1 MHWKGQYTVAI
12 NATSQQQKGKEMEM
26 EKEDKTAQEKKIQ
39 HMVNDLI
46 KMAER
51 KGATYYGSWIEDGRQ
66 YFAGTHFCVCLNK
79 PVELPERDGS
89 YVKNQIY
96 DYMKNAQIMNE
107 KETAL
112 PDELNQM
119 VKTLKKERGRYRSKR
134 FFCFLGDRE
143 AAVNAEYLLML
154 SLVTGAKSV
163 YLSEKRPEESIIYGA
178 GENGMF
184 IVLPVSFTEEDQKNF
199 WME

>member
-1 MHWKGQYTVAI
+1 MYWKGQHAVNI
-12 NATSQQQKGKEMEM
+12 NAMSQRQKGKRNGKRKQNRTG
-26 EKEDKTAQEKKIQ
+26 KENTAYGK
-39 HMVNDLI
+39 DLI

-51 KGATYYGSWIEDGRQ
+51 RGATYYGSWIEDERQ
-66 YFAGTHFCVCLNK
+66 YVAGAHFCVCLNK

-89 YVKNQIY
+89 YVKNQMY
-96 DYMKNAQIMNE
+96 DYMENARIMNE
-107 KETAL
+107 KETTL
-112 PDELNQM
+112 PDELDQM

-134 FFCFLGDRE
+134 IFCFLGDRE

-154 SLVTGAKSV
+154 SLITGAKSV
-163 YLSEKRPEESIIYGA
+163 YLSKERPEKSIIYGS
-178 GENGMF
+178 GENGAF

>member
-1 MHWKGQYTVAI
+1 MYRKSQRTVAV
-12 NATSQQQKGKEMEM
+12 NATSQQQKGKEME
-26 EKEDKTAQEKKIQ
+26 KENKTVQEKKVQ
-39 HMVNDLI
+39 RMVNDLI

-51 KGATYYGSWIEDGRQ
+51 RGATYYGSWIEDERQ
-66 YFAGTHFCVCLNK
+66 YVAGTHFCVCLNK
-79 PVELPERDGS
+79 PVELLERDGS
-89 YVKNQIY
+89 YVKKQIY
-96 DYMKNAQIMNE
+96 DYMENTRIMNE

-112 PDELNQM
+112 PDELDQM

-134 FFCFLGDRE
+134 IFCFLGDRE

-154 SLVTGAKSV
+154 SLITGAKSV
-163 YLSEKRPEESIIYGA
+163 YLSKERPEKSIIYGS
-178 GENGMF
+178 GENGAF

>member
-1 MHWKGQYTVAI
+1 MYRKSQRTVAV
-12 NATSQQQKGKEMEM
+12 NATSQQQKGKEME
-26 EKEDKTAQEKKIQ
+26 KENKTVQEKKVQ
-39 HMVNDLI
+39 RMVNDLI

-51 KGATYYGSWIEDGRQ
+51 RGAAYYGSWIEDERQ
-66 YFAGTHFCVCLNK
+66 YVAGTHFCVCLNK
-79 PVELPERDGS
+79 PVELLERDGS
-89 YVKNQIY
+89 YVKKQIY
-96 DYMKNAQIMNE
+96 DYMENARIMNE

-112 PDELNQM
+112 PDELDQM

-134 FFCFLGDRE
+134 IFCFLGDRE

-154 SLVTGAKSV
+154 SLITGAKSV
-163 YLSEKRPEESIIYGA
+163 YLSKERPEKSIIYGS
-178 GENGMF
+178 GESGAF

>member
-1 MHWKGQYTVAI
+1 MYWKGQHAVNI
-12 NATSQQQKGKEMEM
+12 NAMSQRQKGKEME
-26 EKEDKTAQEKKIQ
+26 KENKTVQEKKVQ
-39 HMVNDLI
+39 RMVNDLI

-51 KGATYYGSWIEDGRQ
+51 RGATYYGSWIEDERQ
-66 YFAGTHFCVCLNK
+66 YVAGTHFCVCLNK
-79 PVELPERDGS
+79 PVELLERDGS
-89 YVKNQIY
+89 YVKKQIY
-96 DYMKNAQIMNE
+96 DYMENARIMNE

-112 PDELNQM
+112 PDELDQM

-134 FFCFLGDRE
+134 IFCFLGDRE

-154 SLVTGAKSV
+154 SLITGAKSV
-163 YLSEKRPEESIIYGA
+163 YLSKERPEKSIIYGS
-178 GENGMF
+178 GENGAF

>member
-1 MHWKGQYTVAI
+1 MYWKSQYTVAV
-12 NATSQQQKGKEMEM
+12 NATSQQQKGKEME
-26 EKEDKTAQEKKIQ
+26 KENKTVQEKKVQ
-39 HMVNDLI
+39 RMVNDLI

-51 KGATYYGSWIEDGRQ
+51 RGATYYGSWIEDERQ
-66 YFAGTHFCVCLNK
+66 YVAGTHFCVCLNK
-79 PVELPERDGS
+79 PVELLERDGS
-89 YVKNQIY
+89 YVKKQIY
-96 DYMKNAQIMNE
+96 DYMENARIMNE

-112 PDELNQM
+112 PDELDQM

-134 FFCFLGDRE
+134 IFCFLGDRE

-154 SLVTGAKSV
+154 SLITGAKSV
-163 YLSEKRPEESIIYGA
+163 YLSKERPEKSIIYGS
-178 GENGMF
+178 GENGAF

>member
-1 MHWKGQYTVAI
+1 MYRKSQRTVAV
-12 NATSQQQKGKEMEM
+12 NATSQQQKGKEME
-26 EKEDKTAQEKKIQ
+26 KENKTVQEKKVQ
-39 HMVNDLI
+39 RMVNDLI

-51 KGATYYGSWIEDGRQ
+51 RGATYYGSWIEDERQ
-66 YFAGTHFCVCLNK
+66 YVAGTHFCVCLNK
-79 PVELPERDGS
+79 PVELLERDGS
-89 YVKNQIY
+89 YVKKQIY
-96 DYMKNAQIMNE
+96 DYMENARIMNE

-112 PDELNQM
+112 PDELDQM

-134 FFCFLGDRE
+134 IFCFLGDRE

-154 SLVTGAKSV
+154 SLITGAKSV
-163 YLSEKRPEESIIYGA
+163 YLSKERPEKSIIYGS
-178 GENGMF
+178 GENGAF